1 MGVKTLYR
9 LLLQPRGATLSPWQA
24 DTLFGHLCWQVYF
37 ERGKTGL
44 ADFLA
49 PFRAGTPPFVL
60 SDGFP
65 GDWLPRPILPA
76 PSSMPG
82 SETKKIKK
90 ATWLTP
96 DEFRA
101 ILRGEYPAVSD
112 AESPVREPQ
121 VVLKNQINRLTGTTA
136 GDDDDAGNLY
146 ALDEI
151 AFYRGKEKR
160 EGVPVSVYF
169 WAQDSAQAAEV
180 TDLVGS
186 LARGGYGKKKSVGYG
201 QFTVGDCE
209 TIEFA
214 YPDDADAIV
223 ALASFVPRQT
233 DPTKGYYRTRVK
245 YGKLGEGGIVD
256 GKAYSPFKFP
266 LVMLTAGSTFCS
278 NVARDFVGRIVT
290 GIHPQD
296 LTGDEFVQYAFAP
309 VVPIKM
315 PTWVVECSHPS

>member
-9 LLLQPRGATLSPWQA
+9 LRLQPHGATLSPWQA

-37 ERGKTGL
+37 EQGKIGL
-44 ADFLA
+44 NNFLA
-49 PFRAGTPPFVL
+49 PFCEGTPPFVL

-76 PSSMPG
+76 SPTASDEANKQTKRMPWVT
-82 SETKKIKK
+82 S
-90 ATWLTP
+90 A
-96 DEFRA
+96 EFGVA
-101 ILRGEYPAVSD
+101 LRGEDPGVSQSELPAHK
-112 AESPVREPQ
+112 PQ
-121 VVLKNQINRLTGTTA
+121 VVLKNQINRLTGTTSGA
-136 GDDDDAGNLY
+136 DDDDTGNLY

-151 AFYRGKEKR
+151 AFYQGSETR
-160 EGVPVSVYF
+160 ESVPVSVYF
-169 WAQDSAQAAEV
+169 WAQDTAQAEEV
-180 TDLVGS
+180 TRLINL

-209 TIEFA
+209 PSVFT
-214 YPDDADAIV
+214 YPDDADAVV

-233 DPTKGYYRTRVK
+233 DPTNGYYRTRVK

-266 LVMLTAGSTFCS
+266 LVMLTAGSTFRATG
-278 NVARDFVGRIVT
+278 ARDFVGRLVT

-296 LTGDEFVQYAFAP
+296 LNGDELAQYAFAP
-309 VVPIKM
+309 VVPIKL
-315 PTWVVECSHPS
+315 PVWIA

>member
-9 LLLQPRGATLSPWQA
+9 VRLQPHGATLSPWQA

-37 ERGKTGL
+37 EKGKPGL

-76 PSSMPG
+76 SPTASDEENKQTKRMPWV
-82 SETKKIKK
+82 TR
-90 ATWLTP
+90 A
-96 DEFRA
+96 EFGA
-101 ILRGEYPAVSD
+101 ALRGEYPGVSD
-112 AESPVREPQ
+112 AELPVHEPQ

-136 GDDDDAGNLY
+136 GDDDEAGNLY

-151 AFYRGKEKR
+151 AFYHGTEKR
-160 EGVPVSVYF
+160 QDVPVSVYF
-169 WAQDSAQAAEV
+169 WAQDTAQADEV
-180 TDLVGS
+180 TRLLGA

-201 QFTVGDCE
+201 QFTVGERE
-209 TIEFA
+209 TISFE
-214 YPDDADAIV
+214 YPDAADAV
-223 ALASFVPRQT
+223 VTLASFVPRQT
-233 DPTKGYYRTRVK
+233 DPTDGYYRTRVK

-266 LVMLTAGSTFCS
+266 LVMLTAGATFRVQPAP
-278 NVARDFVGRIVT
+278 NFVGRVVA

-296 LTGDEFVQYAFAP
+296 LNGDEFVQSAFAP

-315 PTWVVECSHPS
+315 PG